1 MTERKRG
8 LPRFHKRNLA
18 RMKNKTLCL
27 HYCRLLRLS
36 LHSLLAMIKRTKIN
50 LVAFC
55 YNLFLFTLRVE
66 FEN

>member
-1 MTERKRG
+1 
-8 LPRFHKRNLA
+8 
-18 RMKNKTLCL
+18 MKNKTLCL